1 MDTEGPMKA
10 KNLFGVLVLVYLAAV
25 NVMVFAGG
33 SSEKLPPKVV
43 VAKEDEYLSPASSPG
58 VKDTVTIKISIEP
71 DRQNKMVIK
80 EYRLTI
86 RDSQGKEVR
95 VWQNKDER
103 EPGFFAR
110 LFIALGFMKKPEL
123 EVPEAITWDGKDSEG
138 KLVPD
143 GTYTYVLEAWD
154 DGGNRAESE
163 PRKIV
168 VDNTP
173 PSAQVSFEYTVFS
186 PNNDG
191 RKDTL
196 PIRVTSSKEDRWKA
210 EVRNK
215 EGKVVA
221 QGEWQDRLPEVFYW
235 TGQDEKGNL
244 LPDGVYTIALSA
256 EDRGGNTFTLTT
268 PPVTIDTRSRAFT
281 LGIDYPFFSP
291 NGDGVQDVVTITPS
305 GLVGDGLVEAILE
318 VVDRNGAVRRTE
330 RATPPLPASVKFDGK
345 DQGGTILPDGS
356 YTIRVTATYENG
368 TVATAQ
374 TQPIVLDT
382 KPAQIQITA
391 TTPIIS
397 PNGDGNKDD
406 VTFSLSGG
414 KEGFWKGIVSDEAG
428 NILFSYDHE
437 GSIPETLYFDGMGL
451 DGKPIPDGKYVLF
464 IEGKDRAGNPGKSN
478 RFVIEVDTRPTTLG
492 VGTDL
497 TAFSPN
503 GDGVKDRIA
512 IRPILHQGRETE
524 AYRLQIK
531 NREGTVVWTIEE
543 ARAVPPEIYWD
554 GKDAGGKIVSDGSY
568 TAELE
573 VSYRNGNRPRAISAP
588 FEVDTLYP
596 EATVQIA
603 EKEIKADPNGTVKPI
618 TVTQQTSEEPSWVGE
633 FISVG
638 TGQAVFKQSWSGK
651 APSFA
656 WKGEG
661 LGGKPVPDGVYLYR
675 LTGEDRAGNRRT
687 FEVKD
692 LRVSWLRPEVKVV
705 PQLEVFSPN
714 GDGVKDTLALDLS
727 TTVTEGVLGFRLEL
741 LREGKKVAVWE
752 EKGPLPSNV
761 IWDGKDAE
769 GKVVPDG
776 TYTVRLAVQY
786 EGGEVFADAP
796 IPIRV
801 DTTPPLVTL
810 ELSPVPFSPDHDGRE
825 DTLKVQISAKDESGI
840 ESWSFKVL
848 DPNGR
853 EFQALEGEG
862 TPPASV
868 EWDGYSKTGDLVQ
881 AATEY
886 PLQFVVTDKVG
897 NAAKGLVKILVD
909 VLVYREGGKDKI
921 RVANVQF
928 APWTTDYL
936 KWNPEIAKTNVASI
950 DQVAA
955 MLKMFPKY
963 RVRLEGHAVSV
974 LYYDKEA
981 SAKEHTYVLIPLS
994 QNRAKVVKEAL
1005 VQRGIAPE
1013 RIETEGYGG
1022 SSPLVPFSDLQKRW
1036 INRRVEFILLR
1047 E

>member
-1 MDTEGPMKA
+1 MDMEGPMKA
-10 KNLFGVLVLVYLAAV
+10 KNWFGVLVLLYLAV
-25 NVMVFAGG
+25 LNVVVFAGG
-33 SSEKLPPKVV
+33 SSEKLPPKVA
-43 VAKEDEYLSPASSPG
+43 VAKEDEYISPASSPG

-86 RDSQGKEVR
+86 RDTEGKEVR
-95 VWQNKDER
+95 VWQNRDER

-123 EVPEAITWDGKDSEG
+123 EVPETITWDGKDSEG
-138 KLVPD
+138 KVVPD

-154 DGGNRAESE
+154 DGGNRSESE
-163 PRKIV
+163 PRKII

-196 PIRVTSSKEDRWKA
+196 PMQIISSKEDRWKG

-215 EGKVVA
+215 EGKTVA
-221 QGEWQDRLPEVFYW
+221 QGEWEGQLPEVFYW

-244 LPDGVYTIALSA
+244 LPDGVYTITLSA

-268 PPVTIDTRSRAFT
+268 PPVTIDTRSRVFT

-291 NGDGVQDVVTITPS
+291 NGDGVQDAVTIIPS
-305 GLVGDGLVEAILE
+305 DLVPDGLIEAVLE
-318 VVDRNGAVRRTE
+318 VLDQQGAVRRTE
-330 RATPPLPASVKFDGK
+330 RATPPLPPSVKFDGK
-345 DQGGTILPDGS
+345 DQGGAALPDGS
-356 YTIRVTATYENG
+356 YTIRVTAAYENG
-368 TVATAQ
+368 TVATSK
-374 TQPIVLDT
+374 TQQIVLDT

-391 TTPIIS
+391 STPIIS
-397 PNGDGNKDD
+397 PNEDGNKDD
-406 VTFSLSGG
+406 VTFTLLGG
-414 KEGFWKGIVSDEAG
+414 KEGRWKGIISDEAG

-451 DGKPIPDGKYVLF
+451 DGKPIPDGRYVLF
-464 IEGKDRAGNPGKSN
+464 IEGRDRAGNLGKSN
-478 RFVIEVDTRPTTLG
+478 RFVLEVDTRPTTLG

-497 TAFSPN
+497 AAFSPN

-524 AYRLQIK
+524 AYRIHIK
-531 NREGTVVWTIEE
+531 NREGRGVRTIEE

-554 GKDAGGKIVSDGSY
+554 GKDDEGKIVSDGLY

-573 VSYRNGNRPRAISAP
+573 VSYRNGNRPKAISTP

-603 EKEIKADPNGTVKPI
+603 EKEIKAAPNGTVKPI
-618 TVTQQTSEEPSWVGE
+618 AVAQQTSEEPSWVGE
-633 FISVG
+633 FVSAS
-638 TGQAVFKQSWSGK
+638 TGQVAFQQSWSGK
-651 APSFA
+651 AASFA

-661 LGGKPVPDGVYLYR
+661 SGGKPVPDGVYLYR

-727 TTVTEGVLGFRLEL
+727 TTVTESIVGYRLEL
-741 LREGKKVAVWE
+741 LQEGKQVAVWE
-752 EKGPLPSNV
+752 ERGALPSNV
-761 IWDGKDAE
+761 VWDGKDPE
-769 GKVVPDG
+769 GRVVPDG

-786 EGGEVFADAP
+786 EGGEVSADAP
-796 IPIRV
+796 IPLRV
-801 DTTPPLVTL
+801 DTTPPQVTL
-810 ELSPVPFSPDHDGRE
+810 ELAPIPFSPDQDGRA
-825 DTLKVQISAKDESGI
+825 DTLKVEIGVKDESGI

-853 EFQALEGEG
+853 EFQALEGKG

-868 EWDGYSKTGDLVQ
+868 EWDGYSKTGDLLQ

-886 PLQFVVTDKVG
+886 PLQFVVTDGVG
-897 NAAKGLVKILVD
+897 NAAKGFVTILVD

-936 KWNPEIAKTNVASI
+936 KWNLEIAKTNVASI

-955 MLKMFPKY
+955 MLKVFPQY

-974 LYYDKEA
+974 LYYDKKA
-981 SAKEHTYVLIPLS
+981 SAREHTYVLIPLS

>member
-1 MDTEGPMKA
+1 MRTKFW
-10 KNLFGVLVLVYLAAV
+10 FGVFLLVYLV
-25 NVMVFAGG
+25 IVSPLVFGGG

-43 VAKEDEYLSPASSPG
+43 VEKEDEYLSPASSPG

-86 RDSQGKEVR
+86 RDAQGKEVR
-95 VWQNKDER
+95 IWQNRDER
-103 EPGFFAR
+103 QPGFFAR

-123 EVPEAITWDGKDSEG
+123 EVPEAITWDGKDTEG
-138 KLVPD
+138 KMVPD
-143 GTYTYVLEAWD
+143 GVYTYVLEAWD

-173 PSAQVSFEYTVFS
+173 PSAQLTFDYLVFS

-196 PIRVTSSKEDRWKA
+196 PIRITASKEDRWKG
-210 EVRNK
+210 EVRDK
-215 EGKVVA
+215 DGKVVA
-221 QGEWQDRLPEVFYW
+221 QGEWKDQLPEVFSW

-244 LPDGVYTIALSA
+244 LPDGIYTITLSV
-256 EDRGGNTFTLTT
+256 EDRAGNTFSLTT
-268 PPVTIDTRSRAFT
+268 EPITIDTRSRAFA
-281 LGIDYPFFSP
+281 LGIDFPFFSP
-291 NGDGVQDVVTITPS
+291 NGDGVQDEVTITPS
-305 GLVGDGLVEAILE
+305 GLLTDGLLDVVLE
-318 VVDRNGAVRRTE
+318 VLDQSGTVRRTE
-330 RATPPLPASVKFDGK
+330 RATPPLPSSVKFDGK
-345 DQGGTILPDGS
+345 DQGGSMLPDGT
-356 YTIRVTATYENG
+356 YAIRVTASYENG
-368 TVATAQ
+368 TQAVAQ
-374 TQPIVLDT
+374 TPPMVLDT
-382 KPAQIQITA
+382 KPVQIQITA

-406 VTFSLSGG
+406 VTFTLSGG
-414 KEGFWKGIVSDEAG
+414 KEGTWKGLISDEAG

-437 GSIPETLYFDGMGL
+437 GSIPSTLYFDGMGL

-464 IEGKDRAGNPGKSN
+464 IEGRDRAGNPGKSN
-478 RFVIEVDTRPTTLG
+478 RFVLEVDTRPTTLG
-492 VGTDL
+492 IGTDL
-497 TAFSPN
+497 SAFSPN

-524 AYRLQIK
+524 AYRLLIK
-531 NREGTVVWTIEE
+531 NREGKGVRTIEE
-543 ARAVPPEIYWD
+543 ARVVPPEIYWD
-554 GKDAGGKIVSDGSY
+554 GKDDGGTIVPDGLY

-573 VSYRNGNRPRAISAP
+573 VSYRNGNRPKATSAP
-588 FEVDTLYP
+588 FEVDTHYP
-596 EATVQIA
+596 EATVQIV
-603 EKEIKADPNGTVKPI
+603 EKEIKADPQGTVKPI
-618 TVTQQTSEEPSWVGE
+618 TIDQQTSEEISWVGE
-633 FISVG
+633 FVSVS
-638 TGQAVFKQSWSGK
+638 TVQAVFQQKWSGR

-661 LGGKPVPDGVYLYR
+661 SGGRAVPDGSYLYR
-675 LTGEDRAGNRRT
+675 LTGEDRAGNRKVW
-687 FEVKD
+687 EVKD

-705 PQLEVFSPN
+705 PQLAVFSPN
-714 GDGVKDTLALDLS
+714 GDGVRDALTFDLS
-727 TTVTEGVLGFRLEL
+727 TTVMEGLLGWKLEL
-741 LREGKKVAVWE
+741 LKEGMQVAAWE
-752 EKGPLPSNV
+752 EKGSLPPNV
-761 IWDGKDAE
+761 TWDGKDPK
-769 GKVVPDG
+769 GTVVPDG
-776 TYTVRLAVQY
+776 TYTVRLTVLY
-786 EGGEVFADAP
+786 EGGAVSADAP
-796 IPIRV
+796 IPIRI

-810 ELSPVPFSPDHDGRE
+810 ELAPVPFSPDHDGRE
-825 DTLKVQISAKDESGI
+825 DILKVGIAVKDESNI

-848 DPNGR
+848 DPKGR
-853 EFQALEGEG
+853 EFQSLEGKG
-862 TPPASV
+862 IPPASV

-886 PLQFVVTDKVG
+886 PLQFVVTDEVG
-897 NAAKGLVKILVD
+897 NAARGSVKILVD

-936 KWNPEIAKTNVASI
+936 KWNEDIAKSNVASI

-955 MLKMFPKY
+955 MLKIFPKY

-974 LYYDKEA
+974 LYYDKDA
-981 SAKEHTYVLIPLS
+981 SAREHKFVLIPLS
-994 QNRAKVVKEAL
+994 QNRAKVVKDAL

-1013 RIETEGYGG
+1013 RIEIEGYGG
-1022 SSPLVPFSDLQKRW
+1022 SAPIVPFSDLQKRW